1 MAERKTKH
9 KVSETK
15 LNEVNELVKLIDSS
29 NTVFI
34 ASIKGLPTKQF
45 QKIKKSLGDK
55 VIIKTVKKR
64 ALIRALENSKKE
76 KVKSLKEQ
84 IIENNSVLFSSLD
97 PFELSAI
104 LSENKS
110 PVKAKAGQITNINI
124 EVEAGPTDLPAGPAV
139 SELGALGLQVMVK
152 DGKIEIRE
160 SKIIVKQG
168 ATISENAASV
178 MGKLNIMPFSVGFIP
193 LAAYDDK
200 SGMIFTELKI
210 DKEETIS
217 KLKEFFAKAR
227 AFAVS
232 IAFPSKEIIGFIL
245 AKAASHEKA
254 LENIM
259 NKDNSPKTENVEGAI
274 PEISGGI

>member
-15 LNEVNELVKLIDSS
+15 LNEVHELVKLIDSS

-152 DGKIEIRE
+152 DGKIEIRA

-245 AKAASHEKA
+245 AKASSHEKA
-254 LENIM
+254 LETII
-259 NKDNSPKTENVEGAI
+259 NKNNSPKTENVEEVN

>member
-1 MAERKTKH
+1 MAEGKTKH
-9 KVSETK
+9 KVSATK
-15 LNEVNELVKLIDSS
+15 VNEVTELVRLIDSN
-29 NTVFI
+29 NTVFL
-34 ASIKGLPTKQF
+34 ASIMGLPTKQF

-64 ALIRALENSKKE
+64 ALIRALDNSKKE
-76 KVKSLKEQ
+76 KVKQLKDN
-84 IIENNSVLFSSLD
+84 IIENNSILFSSLD
-97 PFELSAI
+97 PFDLSAI

-110 PVKAKAGQITNINI
+110 PVKAKAGQLSNIDI

-160 SKIIVKQG
+160 SKIIVKHG
-168 ATISENAASV
+168 AIISENAASV

-200 SGMIFTELKI
+200 SGLVYTELKI
-210 DKEETIS
+210 DKEETLNT
-217 KLKEFFAKAR
+217 LKNLFTKAR

-232 IAFPSKEIIGFIL
+232 IAYPTKDTIGFIL

-254 LENIM
+254 LENII
-259 NKDNSPKTENVEGAI
+259 NKNNSPKTENVE
-274 PEISGGI
+274 EINE